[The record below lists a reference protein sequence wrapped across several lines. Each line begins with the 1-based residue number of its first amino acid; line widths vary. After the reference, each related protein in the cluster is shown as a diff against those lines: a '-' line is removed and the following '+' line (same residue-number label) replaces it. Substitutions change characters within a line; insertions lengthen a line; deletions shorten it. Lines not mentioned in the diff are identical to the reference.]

1 MRKKKGS
8 TESGVTENEVATNA
22 EVSKQDKPL
31 TPRPNVTETPL
42 QKTTTKPVGA
52 FKDLNISDGFRL
64 KQAQQVVDQNKQTSE
79 EKVTVSYTQPFTL
92 EQLQQSVIDYT
103 KKMQEQ
109 GKKQIATMLRP
120 EVISVQNEVEI
131 IIGIENKAQQDGFEP
146 MKQDFL
152 DHVRKA
158 LNNQTI
164 TMRMEEKAA
173 DPTKRA
179 YSPSEKF
186 ETMLLKNPALLTL
199 KNRLGM
205 ELDY

>member
-1 MRKKKGS
+1 
-8 TESGVTENEVATNA
+8 
-22 EVSKQDKPL
+22 
-31 TPRPNVTETPL
+31 
-42 QKTTTKPVGA
+42 
-52 FKDLNISDGFRL
+52 
-64 KQAQQVVDQNKQTSE
+64 
-79 EKVTVSYTQPFTL
+79 
-92 EQLQQSVIDYT
+92 LQQSVIDYT

-120 EVISVQNEVEI
+120 EMITVQNEIEI
-131 IIGIENKAQQDGFEP
+131 VVGIENKAQIDGFEP

-164 TMRMEEKAA
+164 TMRMEEKLA

>member
-1 MRKKKGS
+1 M
-8 TESGVTENEVATNA
+8 NFN
-22 EVSKQDKPL
+22 
-31 TPRPNVTETPL
+31 
-42 QKTTTKPVGA
+42 
-52 FKDLNISDGFRL
+52 DGFRL
-64 KQAQQVVDQNKQTSE
+64 KQTQQVVDPNKVQVTE
-79 EKVTVSYTQPFTL
+79 EKVAVNYSQPFTL

-109 GKKQIATMLRP
+109 GKKQIAVMLRP
-120 EVISVQNEVEI
+120 DVISLNNETEI
-131 IIGIENKAQQDGFEP
+131 IIDIENKAQVDGFEP

-152 DHVRKA
+152 DFVRKA
-158 LNNQTI
+158 LNNQNITI
-164 TMRMEEKAA
+164 RMQEKAA

-186 ETMLLKNPALLTL
+186 ETMLIKNPALLNL

>member
-1 MRKKKGS
+1 M
-8 TESGVTENEVATNA
+8 
-22 EVSKQDKPL
+22 
-31 TPRPNVTETPL
+31 
-42 QKTTTKPVGA
+42 
-52 FKDLNISDGFRL
+52 
-64 KQAQQVVDQNKQTSE
+64 VVNYS
-79 EKVTVSYTQPFTL
+79 QPFTL
-92 EQLQQSVIDYT
+92 EQLQQSVVDYT

-109 GKKQIATMLRP
+109 GKKQIAVMLRP
-120 EVISVQNEVEI
+120 DVISLNNETEI
-131 IIGIENKAQQDGFEP
+131 LVDIENRAQIDGFEP

-158 LNNQTI
+158 LSNQNI
-164 TMRMEEKAA
+164 TMRMQEKVA

-186 ETMLLKNPALLTL
+186 ETMLQKNPALLNL

>member
-1 MRKKKGS
+1 MQKKKDS
-8 TESGVTENEVATNA
+8 TEPGITESASTGSPAVKQETPITPASTVATP
-22 EVSKQDKPL
+22 QP
-31 TPRPNVTETPL
+31 
-42 QKTTTKPVGA
+42 KTTTKPVGA
-52 FKDLNISDGFRL
+52 FKDLNFNDGFRL
-64 KQAQQVVDQNKQTSE
+64 KQTQAVVDPNKAQIAE
-79 EKVTVSYTQPFTL
+79 EKVVVNYSQPFTL

-109 GKKQIATMLRP
+109 GKKQIAVMLRP
-120 EVISVQNEVEI
+120 DVISLNNQTEI
-131 IIGIENKAQQDGFEP
+131 LIDIENKAQIDGFEP

-152 DHVRKA
+152 DFVRKG
-158 LNNQTI
+158 LNNQNI
-164 TMRMEEKAA
+164 TLKMQEKVT

-186 ETMLLKNPALLTL
+186 ETMLIKNPALLAL

>member
-1 MRKKKGS
+1 MV
-8 TESGVTENEVATNA
+8 EQ
-22 EVSKQDKPL
+22 SKQ
-31 TPRPNVTETPL
+31 
-42 QKTTTKPVGA
+42 TT
-52 FKDLNISDGFRL
+52 
-64 KQAQQVVDQNKQTSE
+64 E

-120 EVISVQNEVEI
+120 EVITIQNEVEI
-131 IIGIENKAQQDGFEP
+131 IVGIENKAQIDGFEP

-164 TMRMEEKAA
+164 TMRMEERVA
-173 DPTKRA
+173 DPTKKA
-179 YSPSEKF
+179 YSPAEKF
-186 ETMLLKNPALLTL
+186 ETMLQKNPALLTL

>member
-1 MRKKKGS
+1 M
-8 TESGVTENEVATNA
+8 
-22 EVSKQDKPL
+22 
-31 TPRPNVTETPL
+31 
-42 QKTTTKPVGA
+42 
-52 FKDLNISDGFRL
+52 
-64 KQAQQVVDQNKQTSE
+64 KQAQQIVDPNKTESAETKTS
-79 EKVTVSYTQPFTL
+79 VSYTQAFTL
-92 EQLQQSVIDYT
+92 EQLHQSVVDYT

-109 GKKQIATMLRP
+109 GKKQIAVMLRP
-120 EVISVQNEVEI
+120 EVISLQNEIEI
-131 IIGIENKAQQDGFEP
+131 IVGIENKAQQDGFEP

-152 DHVRKA
+152 DHVRRA